1 MSGQPS
7 LEPIYT
13 TVQSVKVRLLN
24 KVQFQQSPEVLL
36 DGELADDLL
45 LQLIIDAETD
55 VEKALRG
62 RYAVPFRS
70 IARGTFANLP
80 NHTQRAIRQAVDMKA
95 VIKVLGTDFGSGTAV
110 NGDNYRKTM
119 VEDYEETIREL
130 LGMPAK
136 DASDA
141 QIAAM
146 RTFTRPPLEDLMLA
160 ASNSKADDGYKG
172 MIQVSNPHGDRREG
186 AEQFAADHINNPAL
200 GIAPLNGGR
209 FGWRP

>member
-1 MSGQPS
+1 MSGTPS

-24 KVQFQQSPEVLL
+24 KVQFQQSSEVLL

-62 RYAVPFRS
+62 RYAIPFRS
-70 IARGTFANLP
+70 ITHNTFANLP

-95 VIKVLGTDFGSGTAV
+95 VCKVLGTDFGSGTAV
-110 NGDNYRKTM
+110 NGDNYRKTTM
-119 VEDYEETIREL
+119 EDYEETIREL
-130 LGMPAK
+130 LGMPPK
-136 DASDA
+136 DASDE
-141 QIAAM
+141 QIRAM
-146 RTFTRPPLEDLMLA
+146 RTFTRPPLEDLLLA

-172 MIQVSNPHGDRREG
+172 MIQVSNPHGDPRHGPER
-186 AEQFAADHINNPAL
+186 FAADHINNPATA
-200 GIAPLNGGR
+200 IAPLNGGR